1 MATRPLDAYLN
12 STDGLA
18 HVAAHA
24 GRLVKLQRV
33 FEEIAPPY
41 LAESSRVA
49 NFKLGKTII
58 HADNGAVAA
67 KLKQLL
73 PSLVDE
79 FCKKG
84 AEVTEIQVKVQPR
97 YAAPQ
102 QKPPRKA
109 APVGAGAKAD
119 LNRLA
124 QELPAGSR
132 LKEAVERLVKRSR

>member
-1 MATRPLDAYLN
+1 MATRPLDAYLD
-12 STDGLA
+12 STEGLA

-24 GRLVKLQRV
+24 GRLAKLQRA

-49 NFKLGKTII
+49 NFKLGKIII

-67 KLKQLL
+67 KLKQML
-73 PSLVDE
+73 PSFVDE

-84 AEVTEIQVKVQPR
+84 NEVTEIQVKVQPR
-97 YAAPQ
+97 HAAPQ
-102 QKPPRKA
+102 QKPTREA

-119 LNRLA
+119 LTRLA
-124 QELPAGSR
+124 QELPTGSR
-132 LKEAVERLVKRSR
+132 LKDALERLVKRSR